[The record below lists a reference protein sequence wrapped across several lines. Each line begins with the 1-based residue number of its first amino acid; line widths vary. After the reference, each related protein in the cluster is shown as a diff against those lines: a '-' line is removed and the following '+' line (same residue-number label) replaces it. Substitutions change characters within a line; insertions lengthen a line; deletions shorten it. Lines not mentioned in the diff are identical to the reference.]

1 MTQSKNAHARVRPLA
16 FLPFALLVALA
27 GCSGG
32 GGSSGG
38 FGSKVFQLD
47 SCSLGC
53 TQNACSISEIA
64 PNQPI
69 ILTFSQEVDPSTVN
83 SSTISF
89 RTASGAEPVG
99 IYLVNRNIVT
109 FSPQVLISGGATFFG
124 FQTNQTYTMTLRA
137 GNVAEAL
144 RSTSGDALGADLV
157 CTLRVTKKVVDLD
170 GNPPRGTLT
179 APTVSA
185 NVKRTTDII
194 VEFSELVDELPFSA
208 PASEQPVRVLLSRT
222 RLENGKYVCDP
233 LAQRTQII
241 GSWRVV
247 HDEASSRTICR
258 FLNPVELPGNICVA
272 VEVTSRIKDLA
283 GTPAEPQTFLFVTEP
298 SQLEERTIEE
308 SFNNDLQLDRTS
320 SGGDWKDG
328 AAGPALLGGDGLH
341 GDFDYRHGLEI
352 QKDQLYEWRT
362 DDQTIPASSTLSGKA
377 ERITDGVF
385 RFSSFTLPRGVTIRF
400 VGSRPPQIF
409 VRGFMDLQGKLD
421 LSAAN
426 LPEHDGALPSGQAA
440 GNAAPGGARGGKGG
454 DKPSGF
460 GADPRF
466 SGSPGQDLA
475 LPAGHGYAAQ
485 AVGTGGKGSPMFPTS
500 GLNADVTYGWSDF
513 FSVQI
518 SAGGGGGGFLAA
530 GTDGKAVKTYQNRT
544 QDLGPDGPG
553 GKAFVDLLDTVTN
566 PIPPGKSSLEHFL
579 VGGSGGGG
587 GGGHPYFSFKSTPPN
602 PTWRSSSGG
611 TGGGGAI
618 AARVGWNL
626 AAGTG
631 SEIGVRG
638 GSGFASESLTKLP
651 GPGGAGSGGSI
662 LLQVGGTPILNG
674 LLDAR
679 GGTGGSLTY
688 ASYDLETRGGNGS
701 HGLLRLEVTG
711 TPDKSLIGTTMPAAV
726 PKMVAALA
734 ATERDRMTGQRSRWY
749 STNVVFPPEWVRY
762 EIQAEINDVPI
773 VFSDDP
779 SKGRLAAEGE
789 AVQFL
794 VQGANLDETGQP
806 KPNEIGGWRRYVG
819 SFTTSELS
827 LHSDGR
833 ISFRFLLLY
842 DRTVASK
849 IKINHVKVVYRT

>member
-1 MTQSKNAHARVRPLA
+1 MTIPMRALRTPSSASLSLLA
-16 FLPFALLVALA
+16 AASLALLGA
-27 GCSGG
+27 CSGG

-377 ERITDGVF
+377 ERIKDGVF
-385 RFSSFTLPRGVTIRF
+385 RFSSFALPRGVTIRF

-409 VRGFMDLQGKLD
+409 VRGFVDLQGKLE
-421 LSAAN
+421 LSAPN
-426 LPEHDGALPSGQAA
+426 VPEHDSRLPVGQAA
-440 GNAAPGGARGGKGG
+440 GNAAPGGGRGGKGADQATG
-454 DKPSGF
+454 LGS
-460 GADPRF
+460 DPRF
-466 SGSPGQDLA
+466 SGSPGQDIV
-475 LPAGHGYAAQ
+475 LPAGHGYAAH
-485 AVGTGGKGSPMFPTS
+485 AAGTGGRGAPLFPSS
-500 GLNADVTYGWSDF
+500 GLNKDVTYGWINYF
-513 FSVQI
+513 CVQI
-518 SAGGGGGGFLAA
+518 AAGGGGGGFLSA
-530 GTDGKAVKTYQNRT
+530 GANGKALRTYDNRT

-553 GKAFVDLLDTVTN
+553 GTAFVDILDTGTN

-579 VGGSGGGG
+579 IGGSGGGG
-587 GGGHPYFSFKSTPPN
+587 GGGHPFFSQTPSPIWKSAA
-602 PTWRSSSGG
+602 GG
-611 TGGGGAI
+611 AGGGGAI
-618 AARVGWNL
+618 ALRVGWNMS
-626 AAGTG
+626 AGSG
-631 SEIGVRG
+631 SEILVRG
-638 GSGFASESLTKLP
+638 GSGFANQNSISFP

-679 GGTGGSLTY
+679 GGTGGSHFY
-688 ASYDLETRGGNGS
+688 SGANMETVGGKGAD
-701 HGLLRLEVTG
+701 GLLRLEVTG
-711 TPDKSLIGTTMPAAV
+711 TPDKSLIGTTMPPAV

-794 VQGANLDETGQP
+794 VQGANLDENGQP

-842 DRTVASK
+842 DRSVASK
-849 IKINHVKVVYRT
+849 IKINHVKLVYRT